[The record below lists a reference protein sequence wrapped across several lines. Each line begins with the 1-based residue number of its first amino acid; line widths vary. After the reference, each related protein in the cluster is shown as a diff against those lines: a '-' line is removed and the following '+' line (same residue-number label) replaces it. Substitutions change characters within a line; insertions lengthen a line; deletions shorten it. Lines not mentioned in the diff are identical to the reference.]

1 MPDDDE
7 HFTEDEEFAFRQA
20 DAEAITKEEEEAID
34 ATADDPT
41 QPPPE
46 DVN

>member
-1 MPDDDE
+1 MPDDED
-7 HFTEDEEFAFRQA
+7 FTEEEEFAFRQA

-34 ATADDPT
+34 ATADDSTAEPA
-41 QPPPE
+41 E